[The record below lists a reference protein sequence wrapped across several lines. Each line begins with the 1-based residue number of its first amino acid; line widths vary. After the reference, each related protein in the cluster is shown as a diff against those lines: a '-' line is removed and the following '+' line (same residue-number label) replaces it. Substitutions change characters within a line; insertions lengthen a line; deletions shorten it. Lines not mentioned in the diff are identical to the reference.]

1 MSLIE
6 TGSVIPNFSLPDSSG
21 NLVQRTD
28 YRAKAG
34 LLVLFMPP
42 NDAQTAA
49 YLAAL
54 NNATA
59 HWRREQKALVIVKQ
73 PLSAATPPMTLLV
86 DADHKTAAQFLPAEA
101 AGGWFITDRYGELY
115 AQGVATTTSELPK
128 PHEFTEWMDYVGMRC
143 GG

>member
-6 TGSVIPNFSLPDSSG
+6 TGSIIPNFSLPDPHG

-34 LLVLFMPP
+34 LLVLFMPT
-42 NDAQTAA
+42 NDEQNAA

-59 HWRREQKALVIVKQ
+59 HWRREQKALVIVSQ
-73 PLSAATPPMTLLV
+73 PLFVAPNVTILV